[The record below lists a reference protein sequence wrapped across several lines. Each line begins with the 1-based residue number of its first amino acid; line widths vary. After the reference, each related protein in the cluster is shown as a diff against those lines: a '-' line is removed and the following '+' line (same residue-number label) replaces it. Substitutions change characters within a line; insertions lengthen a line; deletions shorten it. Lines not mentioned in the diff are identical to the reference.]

1 MTTKQVVMVLPAGP
15 RYCVAMTD
23 IFDVIADPTRRQ
35 LLTVLRDSLASEGA
49 GASEVEVS
57 EFVQILGSTRPTVLR
72 HLGVLRD
79 AGVVIERVEGTR
91 RFFTIDVSPL
101 EEIEDWLVPFI
112 GIGDATSAPTV
123 GDDTS
128 VFAAW
133 SGADVGESIGRR
145 IADRSHQARTVIH
158 DASEKVS
165 KVLPRNARRPR
176 P

>member
-1 MTTKQVVMVLPAGP
+1 
-15 RYCVAMTD
+15 MTD

-57 EFVQILGSTRPTVLR
+57 EFVEVVGSTRPTVVK

-79 AGVVIERVEGTR
+79 AGLVLERVEGTKR
-91 RFFTIDVSPL
+91 YFTIDVTPL

-112 GIGDATSAPTV
+112 GIGDATSAPV
-123 GDDTS
+123 VDDDTS

-133 SGADVGESIGRR
+133 SGADVGESIGRK
-145 IADRSHQARTVIH
+145 IADRSHQARTAIH
-158 DASEKVS
+158 EASEKVS
-165 KVLPRNARRPR
+165 KVLPRNPRRPK